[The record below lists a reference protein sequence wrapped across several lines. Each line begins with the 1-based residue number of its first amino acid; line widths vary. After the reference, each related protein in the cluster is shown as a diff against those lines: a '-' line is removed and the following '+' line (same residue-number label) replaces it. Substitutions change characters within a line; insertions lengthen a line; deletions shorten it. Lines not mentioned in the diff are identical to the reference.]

1 MRRFTEWLRRKYLP
15 EYVKQGLVEEN
26 ERLRRRVAE
35 LEEKLEK
42 QQAYINGMHDA
53 MRHQRRI
60 TINTTG
66 EGGK

>member
-35 LEEKLEK
+35 LEGKLVR